1 MIVAALILAGGES
14 RRMGVAK
21 ATLELDGRSFVARA
35 IELLRAVGCAPV
47 LVVDGAHV
55 LADAAIVGAQR
66 VHNTDWQLGPL
77 SSLQVGLKRALALED
92 QLEARLD
99 AVVVH
104 PVERPRVRVDTLE
117 ALLAG
122 LAREP
127 DAIWQ
132 PTHAGQ
138 SGHPI
143 VWPRVCF
150 DELLALDPARETA
163 RTLVR
168 GRAASRRR
176 KLEVDD
182 AGVLDN
188 IDTPADVAALSGH
201 A

>member
-1 MIVAALILAGGES
+1 MIVAGLILAGGES

-21 ATLELDGRSFVARA
+21 ATLELDGRSFVTRA

-47 LVVDGAHV
+47 LVIDGAHV

-66 VHNTDWQLGPL
+66 VHNADWQLGPL
-77 SSLQVGLKRALALED
+77 SSLQVGLQRALELDAL
-92 QLEARLD
+92 LD

-104 PVERPRVRVDTLE
+104 PVERPRVRLDTLE

-132 PTHAGQ
+132 PTHAGR
-138 SGHPI
+138 SGHPV

-168 GRAASRRR
+168 GRAAARRR
-176 KLEVDD
+176 KLEIDD

-188 IDTPADVAALSGH
+188 IDTPADVAALRGH